1 MNGAI
6 TWESLA
12 YLVAMGTALGG
23 VWFRMYRN
31 AESIREDLAKFKL
44 EVAKEYATNA
54 TIKEVAEA
62 INRLG
67 DRLDRFLEHSRN
79 SN

>member
-12 YLVAMGTALGG
+12 YLVAIGGALGG
-23 VWFRMYRN
+23 VWFRMYRQV
-31 AESIREDLAKFKL
+31 ESVRADLAAFKL

-67 DRLDRFLEHSRN
+67 DRLDRFLEHSR